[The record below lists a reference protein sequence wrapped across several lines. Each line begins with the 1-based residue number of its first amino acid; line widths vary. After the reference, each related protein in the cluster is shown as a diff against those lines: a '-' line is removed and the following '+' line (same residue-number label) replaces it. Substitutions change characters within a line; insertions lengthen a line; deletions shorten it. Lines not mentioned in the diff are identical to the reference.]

1 MQVIQNQ
8 TIKRPTAAE
17 VLAVEKKMKG
27 ERLEL
32 FQEAFDV
39 LMVIREVLGFLE
51 KKKNGSGGHNFIMNE
66 HVNDVKGA
74 VSAIKDKVDD
84 LHDWHNKTDP
94 DGVPLWY
101 VRRSLEE
108 SIRELGEKIYLQIEI
123 QTEILRHMEK
133 MEEYYRGKSKKE
145 GSNGSDV
152 AGSQP

>member
-1 MQVIQNQ
+1 MDG
-8 TIKRPTAAE
+8 K
-17 VLAVEKKMKG
+17 L
-27 ERLEL
+27 LEL
-32 FQEAFDV
+32 GVGFIAA

-66 HVNDVKGA
+66 HVNDVKGT

-84 LHDWHNKTDP
+84 LHEWHNKTDA
-94 DGVPLWY
+94 DGIPLWY

-108 SIRELGEKIYLQIEI
+108 SIRDLGEKIYLQIEI

-133 MEEYYRGKSKKE
+133 MEEYYSSKSKKE

-152 AGSQP
+152 AGSQS

>member
-1 MQVIQNQ
+1 MMDA
-8 TIKRPTAAE
+8 R
-17 VLAVEKKMKG
+17 L
-27 ERLEL
+27 LEL
-32 FQEAFDV
+32 GVGFIAA

-51 KKKNGSGGHNFIMNE
+51 KKKNGSAGHSFIMNE
-66 HVNDVKGA
+66 HVNDVKGT

-84 LHDWHNKTDP
+84 LYDWHNKTDA
-94 DGVPLWY
+94 DGIPLWY

-133 MEEYYRGKSKKE
+133 MEEHYRSKSRKE

-152 AGSQP
+152 AGPQS